1 MNKPTIFKILY
12 YICFVFFISIWIGAY
27 NSVNKFGIDI
37 RTSLNVI
44 LGILNILLVIIFSIK
59 LIKNKLENIN
69 ILFPIFH
76 LLFMII
82 ITILAVLMNH
92 KLIIPYIQY
101 GYYISFILFNYLLL
115 NIYSILLFNKKK
127 KQIVK

>member
-1 MNKPTIFKILY
+1 MNKTIVFKILY
-12 YICFVFFISIWIGAY
+12 YFCFAFSVLIWFCAF

-37 RTSLNVI
+37 RTSLNMI
-44 LGILNILLVIIFSIK
+44 LSILNLLLVIIFSIK
-59 LIKNKLENIN
+59 LIKNKLDNIN

-82 ITILAVLMNH
+82 ITILAIVMNG
-92 KLIIPYIQY
+92 KLIIPYIHY

-115 NIYSILLFNKKK
+115 NIYSILSFNKNKK
-127 KQIVK
+127 LFVK

>member
-1 MNKPTIFKILY
+1 MNKTKIFKILY
-12 YICFVFFISIWIGAY
+12 YICFVFSVLIWIGAF

-37 RTSLNVI
+37 RTSLNAV
-44 LGILNILLVIIFSIK
+44 LGILNLTLVIIFSIK

-76 LLFMII
+76 LIFMII
-82 ITILAVLMNH
+82 ITILAILMND

-115 NIYSILLFNKKK
+115 NVYSVLSFDKKNKY
-127 KQIVK
+127 